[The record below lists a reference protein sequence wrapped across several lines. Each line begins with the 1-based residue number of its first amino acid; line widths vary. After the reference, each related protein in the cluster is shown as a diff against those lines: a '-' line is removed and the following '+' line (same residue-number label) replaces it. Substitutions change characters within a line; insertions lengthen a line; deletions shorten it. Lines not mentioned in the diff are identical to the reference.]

1 MAYALDFK
9 AIKESVP
16 IQQVLEMLD
25 IKHLTP
31 HGEGLRGQCP
41 LCQVTNP
48 RGFVV
53 TPVKNAWYCFS
64 EKKGGDI
71 IELVARHARITQKEA
86 AGRIASH
93 FKLNG
98 ATQVP
103 DAASPQHESA
113 VQRKP
118 DGFDPLIY
126 QQSLQADHEAL
137 LELGVSPATIRM
149 LGGGYASKGVLR
161 GRLALPICTGEGV
174 IKAFFGLTLKGEIP
188 EQLFPK
194 DFVVPYFFNTQNVK
208 AGVLTLVQDVPAF
221 LHAVEHGVDNII
233 CTLRPITADTLTCL
247 YALMN
252 DKGVSELELFG

>member
-53 TPVKNAWYCFS
+53 TRAKNAWYCFS

-103 DAASPQHESA
+103 DAASSQHEPA
-113 VQRKP
+113 AQRKP
-118 DGFDPLIY
+118 DGFDPLAY
-126 QQSLQADHEAL
+126 QQTLQADHDAL
-137 LELGVSPATIRM
+137 GELGVSPDTIRQ

-161 GRLALPICTGEGV
+161 GRLALPICIREGT
-174 IKAFFGLTLKGEIP
+174 IKAFFGLTLKGETS
-188 EQLFPK
+188 ELLFPK

-208 AGVLTLVQDVPAF
+208 EGTLTLVQDVPAL
-221 LHAVEHGVDNII
+221 LHAMEHGIDNIL
-233 CTLRPITADTLTCL
+233 CTLRPITPDTLTCL
-247 YALMN
+247 YALMTE
-252 DKGVSELELFG
+252 KKCTELEFY